1 MAGNQVE
8 SLRAPTTF
16 PRRNGALAPVS
27 GLRDGVVSA
36 RHGFSLIDLLVS
48 IAVITVL
55 IGLLMPS
62 VAQVREAA
70 RRVICASNVRQHGL
84 GIAMYADDF
93 HGFLPYSKYSNVA
106 RSSSQQYQPELTTM
120 LRSEDDPGQWDGLGV
135 MFAQEYIDAPGV
147 FYCPS
152 HHGQHYFADYASQW
166 AGAVGRIEGNY
177 QYRGTSSL
185 RYDDLPSG
193 HAMIPDALR
202 SQIDYSHKV
211 GSNVLRSDFAV
222 AWFSDAS
229 GQMAAGLPAMEG
241 DSGAAGKVETA
252 WRVIDSGVSNSR

>member
-1 MAGNQVE
+1 MAGIQE
-8 SLRAPTTF
+8 SLRAPTTS
-16 PRRNGALAPVS
+16 PRRNGALAPLP
-27 GLRDGVVSA
+27 GLRDDFAGA

-93 HGFLPYSKYSNVA
+93 HGFLPYSKYSSVA

-120 LRSEDDPGQWDGLGV
+120 LRSEEDPGTWDGLGV
-135 MFAQEYIDAPGV
+135 MFIQEYIDAPGV

-152 HHGQHYFADYASQW
+152 HHGQHYFADYAQQW

-177 QYRGTSSL
+177 QYRGTTAL
-185 RYDDLPSG
+185 RYDDMPSG
-193 HAMIPDALR
+193 HAMITDALR
-202 SQIDYSHKV
+202 SQIDYSHRV

-222 AWFSDAS
+222 SWFSDSNGA
-229 GQMAAGLPAMEG
+229 MAASLPAMEG
-241 DSGAAGKVETA
+241 DSGAATKVDTA
-252 WRVIDSGVSNSR
+252 WRVIDSSVSNNR